1 MPKVLK
7 NLEVLECQ
15 TEDVNAKV
23 QAVVSSVMIAYVFTK
38 YHVSLEFGRYEI
50 LLKCLR
56 LPPDRDVCSEFM
68 ENLNAFDDNIL
79 R

>member
-1 MPKVLK
+1 MPKVLN
-7 NLEVLECQ
+7 NLDVLESQ

-23 QAVVSSVMIAYVFTK
+23 DAVMSSVVIAYVFTK
-38 YHVSLEFGRYEI
+38 YHLPERYEI

-56 LPPDRDVCSEFM
+56 LPSDREVCSKFIK
-68 ENLNAFDDNIL
+68 NIKKFDDNTL